1 MIRRRTLLAASTVLL
16 AAPAIVRRARGQSA
30 FDWQQFKGQTLIVSL
45 TKSPRADN
53 LQKHE
58 KEFEALTGIKVQSE
72 QMPEQQQRPK
82 VVMEL
87 VSGRPA
93 ST

>member
-1 MIRRRTLLAASTVLL
+1 M
-16 AAPAIVRRARGQSA
+16 
-30 FDWQQFKGQTLIVSL
+30 
-45 TKSPRADN
+45 PRADN
-53 LQKHE
+53 LQKHQ
-58 KEFEALTGIKVQSE
+58 KEFEALTGIKVESE